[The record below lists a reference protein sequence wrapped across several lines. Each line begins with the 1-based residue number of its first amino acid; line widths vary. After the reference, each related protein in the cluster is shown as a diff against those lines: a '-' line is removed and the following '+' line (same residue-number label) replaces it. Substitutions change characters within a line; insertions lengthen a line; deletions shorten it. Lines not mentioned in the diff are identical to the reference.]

1 MPVNT
6 MHAWLTSSS
15 YHHKWYRNES
25 SNHTLERAQENSR
38 PSLEEE
44 SRSIVCLWKITRLYF
59 SISQVLGFLNW
70 LVVLTMLKNI
80 SQWEGLSHILWK
92 I

>member
-15 YHHKWYRNES
+15 YHHKWYRKES

-44 SRSIVCLWKITRLYF
+44 SRSIVCLWKNNEALFQYFPGFRLPEL
-59 SISQVLGFLNW
+59 VGGFNH
-70 LVVLTMLKNI
+70 VEKY
-80 SQWEGLSHILWK
+80 
-92 I
+92 